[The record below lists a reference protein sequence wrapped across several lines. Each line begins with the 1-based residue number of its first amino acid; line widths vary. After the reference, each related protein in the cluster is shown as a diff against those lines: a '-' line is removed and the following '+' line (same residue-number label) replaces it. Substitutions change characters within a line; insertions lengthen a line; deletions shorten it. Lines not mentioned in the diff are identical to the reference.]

1 MKSRHDQLTAIPSL
15 FTVYGNLLG
24 YSDNTPIQHGRTV
37 AAMAGGAWRI
47 HNQAIT
53 KNDSSLH
60 AAADK
65 FCKTLEIV
73 PFDGKKAGLRAMIV
87 VVDDVV
93 VAVHDVKER
102 LLIAAMLPLEAVKQQ
117 KAGVSGNGKGKGKA
131 KGKERADDEASGS
144 SEGGDG
150 DGKAVTG
157 EELKGESRGE
167 ADDDGEEAKAEEGK
181 PTSKQQILLWRTEG
195 MAEVLLADLRNFKMP
210 EGYF

>member
-1 MKSRHDQLTAIPSL
+1 LADGSSSL

-53 KNDSSLH
+53 KNDPSLH

-65 FCKTLEIV
+65 FCKTAKII
-73 PFDGKKAGLRAMIV
+73 PFDEKEAGLRAMIV
-87 VVDDVV
+87 IVDDVV

-102 LLIAAMLPLEAVKQQ
+102 LLIAAMLPLEAVKQD
-117 KAGVSGNGKGKGKA
+117 KASVSENRKGKGKG
-131 KGKERADDEASGS
+131 KGKERADEEASES
-144 SEGGDG
+144 SEGGDAG
-150 DGKAVTG
+150 QAVTG
-157 EELKGESRGE
+157 QEVDGESNVE
-167 ADDDGEEAKAEEGK
+167 ANDDDEEGKAEEGK
-181 PTSKQQILLWRTEG
+181 PTSKQQILVWRAEG
-195 MAEVLLADLRNFKMP
+195 MAEVLLGDLRNFKMP

>member
-1 MKSRHDQLTAIPSL
+1 LADGSSSL

-53 KNDSSLH
+53 KNDPSLH

-65 FCKTLEIV
+65 FCKTVKII
-73 PFDGKKAGLRAMIV
+73 PFDEKEAGLRAMIAI
-87 VVDDVV
+87 VDDVV
-93 VAVHDVKER
+93 VAVHDIKER
-102 LLIAAMLPLEAVKQQ
+102 LLIAAMLPLEAVKQD
-117 KAGVSGNGKGKGKA
+117 KASVSENGKGKGKG
-131 KGKERADDEASGS
+131 KGKERADEEASES
-144 SEGGDG
+144 SEEGNG

-157 EELKGESRGE
+157 EEIGGDSEDG
-167 ADDDGEEAKAEEGK
+167 ADDDGEEGKVGEGK
-181 PTSKQQILLWRTEG
+181 PTSKQQILVWRAEG
-195 MAEVLLADLRNFKMP
+195 MAEVLLGDLRSFKMP

>member
-1 MKSRHDQLTAIPSL
+1 LADDSSSL

-53 KNDSSLH
+53 KNDPSLH
-60 AAADK
+60 AAADR
-65 FCKTLEIV
+65 FCKTAKII
-73 PFDGKKAGLRAMIV
+73 PFDEKEAGLRAMIV
-87 VVDDVV
+87 IVDDVV

-102 LLIAAMLPLEAVKQQ
+102 LLIAAMLPLEAVKQD
-117 KAGVSGNGKGKGKA
+117 KASVSENGKEEGKG
-131 KGKERADDEASGS
+131 KGKERADEEASES

-150 DGKAVTG
+150 DGKAVTDQEVDG
-157 EELKGESRGE
+157 DFKDE
-167 ADDDGEEAKAEEGK
+167 ANDDDEQGKAEEGK
-181 PTSKQQILLWRTEG
+181 PTSKQQILVWRAEG
-195 MAEVLLADLRNFKMP
+195 MAEVLLGDLRNFKMP

>member
-1 MKSRHDQLTAIPSL
+1 MADGSSSL

-53 KNDSSLH
+53 KNDPSLH

-65 FCKTLEIV
+65 FCKTAKII
-73 PFDGKKAGLRAMIV
+73 PFDEKEAGLRAMIV
-87 VVDDVV
+87 IVDDVV
-93 VAVHDVKER
+93 VAVHDIKER
-102 LLIAAMLPLEAVKQQ
+102 LLIAAMLPLEAVKQD
-117 KAGVSGNGKGKGKA
+117 KASVSENGKGEGKG
-131 KGKERADDEASGS
+131 KGKERADEEASES

-150 DGKAVTG
+150 DGKPVTDQEVDG
-157 EELKGESRGE
+157 DFKDE
-167 ADDDGEEAKAEEGK
+167 ANDDDEEGKAEEGK
-181 PTSKQQILLWRTEG
+181 PTSKQQILVWRAEG
-195 MAEVLLADLRNFKMP
+195 MAEVLLGDLRNFKMP